1 MPHVAQ
7 MFFKASAIFL
17 VIGLVMGLQM
27 SITGEHNVTGAHAH
41 LSLLGWVSCALF
53 GGYYALS
60 PAKAATRLAL
70 LHFWTVVIA
79 SAVMSGALYLLLLEN
94 PAMVPIVAAGSF
106 LFFAGSLLFLWIV
119 FTHGSESAPSTDRAT
134 AG

>member
-1 MPHVAQ
+1 MPQISH

-17 VIGLVMGLQM
+17 VIGVLIGLQM
-27 SITGEHNVTGAHAH
+27 SITNEHDAAGAHAH

-53 GGYYALS
+53 GGYYAFN
-60 PAKAATRLAL
+60 PEKAATRIAV
-70 LHFWTVVIA
+70 LHFWTIVVA
-79 SAVMSGALYLLLLEN
+79 TALMTGALYLLLLGN
-94 PAMVPIVAAGSF
+94 GAMVPLVAAGSF

-119 FTHGSESAPSTDRAT
+119 FTRVNETLPRADRPM

>member
-27 SITGEHNVTGAHAH
+27 SLTGEHNVTGAHAH

-79 SAVMSGALYLLLLEN
+79 SAVMTGALYLLLLKN
-94 PAMVPIVAAGSF
+94 PSMEPFVAAGSL

-119 FTHGSESAPSTDRAT
+119 FAPGREHAPGAHRA
-134 AG
+134 AAR